1 MCLFFCQAIA
11 GCNYL
16 LGLAY
21 VGFCYYP
28 SWILL
33 FTGMVIPRASD
44 LGSKLHCA
52 RYYADLVYY
61 RRVFTVLG
69 MYGLTLWYQE
79 GTEQGNR
86 KTFTCNIISNGQ
98 CTPAVLFW
106 NGKGLCLKK
115 KMARKCYFPQQ
126 NSNYQSFFI
135 FVASAKYLQCFFSAE
150 WFLLLFLG
158 LQPTS
163 PISGHKRFLLN
174 RN

>member
-115 KMARKCYFPQQ
+115 KKCLE
-126 NSNYQSFFI
+126 NVI
-135 FVASAKYLQCFFSAE
+135 FLRRTVIIKVFS
-150 WFLLLFLG
+150 FLLPL
-158 LQPTS
+158 
-163 PISGHKRFLLN
+163 
-174 RN
+174 RNTRSAFSVQNGFCYYFWDYSQLHPSVDTRGFF